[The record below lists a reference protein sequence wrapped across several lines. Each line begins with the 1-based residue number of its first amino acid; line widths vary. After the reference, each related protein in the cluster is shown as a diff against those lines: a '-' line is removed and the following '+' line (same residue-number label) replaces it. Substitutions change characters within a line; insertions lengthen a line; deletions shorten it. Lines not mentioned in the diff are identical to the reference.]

1 MATANGEHQV
11 IFMPSGRRGQV
22 RAGETLL
29 DAARQLGVEIESIC
43 GGRLTCAKCRVR
55 IEEGQFAKHGIAS
68 AATHVSPSDAREASL
83 LAEAANGDGAYRM
96 ACAAHVAGDVL
107 IYVPEESRAHKQV
120 IRKSATA
127 RVIDVAPA
135 VRQVYVEVDRA
146 ELGEHRGDWG
156 RLQAALA
163 QQWQLTGLTIDL
175 PALRRLQPALRS
187 GNWAVTV
194 ILGNEREV
202 IDVQPGYKE
211 GLYGLAVDIG
221 STTVAGHLCD
231 LRTGE
236 VLATE
241 ATMNPQVT
249 YGEDLM
255 SRVSYAMT
263 NPGGLDKMHTAIIE
277 ALNGLAARA
286 ARAAGRQL
294 RDIHDAV
301 FVGNTTMIHILLG
314 INPQELGGAPF
325 ALATRDAVD
334 VKARELGLRFHPG
347 ASVHVLPAEAGHVG
361 ADNVG
366 VLLAEEPHRQDEMT
380 LLVDVGTNAEI
391 VLGNRRRLLS
401 ASSPTGPAFEG
412 AQIRFGMRAAP
423 GAIERVRIDPQS
435 WVARFRVI
443 GEERWSD
450 SWQSGPAAPVEAQPQ
465 HLAAGICGSGIIEV
479 VAEMFLAGII
489 RGDGRFDPDRPHE
502 RVIWEGKRGAYVLAT
517 GDQTANGQPILVTQD
532 DVRNI
537 QLAKAALY
545 AGAKLLMNRMG
556 VERVERITLAGA
568 FGSYIDPQYAMLLG
582 LIPDCPLDRVSAVG
596 NAAGDG
602 ARIALLNHHKRAEAA
617 EIARWV
623 TYVETAVDPQFQ
635 DAFVGAI
642 PIPHATDAFPHLE
655 SRLAAPLP
663 RAANGRGSD
672 GRARRAERIRA
683 RRA

>member
-1 MATANGEHQV
+1 
-11 IFMPSGRRGQV
+11 MPSGRRGQV

-391 VLGNRRRLLS
+391 VLGNRQRLLS

-450 SWQSGPAAPVEAQPQ
+450 GWQSGPDAPVEAQPQ

-683 RRA
+683 RRV